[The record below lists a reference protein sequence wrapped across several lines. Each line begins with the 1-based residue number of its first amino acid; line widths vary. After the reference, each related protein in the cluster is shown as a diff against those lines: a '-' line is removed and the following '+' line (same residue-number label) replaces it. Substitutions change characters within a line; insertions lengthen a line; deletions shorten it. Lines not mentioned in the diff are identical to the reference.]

1 MCWGSKDMDE
11 MKQIL
16 ALAFLCCFG
25 SSIYAD
31 SSTPRELAEQD
42 IAEQITM
49 CTDDGYEVTQKQNPL
64 ILADLDSDGILDA
77 LVNNG
82 ALVCSD
88 SSWYYYGAAGRH
100 VSLYLSGSD
109 KKEHIMLRWWAISG
123 DENGRVTFN
132 W

>member
-1 MCWGSKDMDE
+1 MDK

-25 SSIYAD
+25 SSLHAD

-42 IAEQITM
+42 IAEQIAV

-77 LVNNG
+77 VVNNG
-82 ALVCSD
+82 ALICSQ
-88 SSWYYYGAAGRH
+88 SSWYYYGAAGPH
-100 VSLYLSGSD
+100 ISIYLSGSV
-109 KKEHIMLRWWAISG
+109 KREHMMLNSWSISG